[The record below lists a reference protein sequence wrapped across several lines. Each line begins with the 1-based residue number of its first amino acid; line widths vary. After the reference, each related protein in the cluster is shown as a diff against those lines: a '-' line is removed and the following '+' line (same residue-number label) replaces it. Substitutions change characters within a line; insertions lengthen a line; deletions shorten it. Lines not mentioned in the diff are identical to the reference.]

1 MTDSTTKAPTTL
13 RLLVPD
19 EEEAAPP
26 TTRTAPGAAPSP
38 VPGEFREEGL
48 FGWVRKKVLKAEDI
62 SITAA
67 EAELA
72 RIDAEVNTLLTSMSA
87 ASIGGFQLKEVQVGI
102 IISGQGNFG
111 IVTAGLQASLTLVY
125 DKA

>member
-1 MTDSTTKAPTTL
+1 MTDSATDAPTTL

-19 EEEAAPP
+19 EEDGATPAA
-26 TTRTAPGAAPSP
+26 RKVPGAAPASA
-38 VPGEFREEGL
+38 PGEFREEGL

-62 SITAA
+62 SLTAA
-67 EAELA
+67 KAELA
-72 RIDAEVNTLLTSMSA
+72 RVDAEVNALLSNTSVS
-87 ASIGGFQLKEVQVGI
+87 SVGGFQLKEVQVGV